1 MKVQHNENIQKSL
14 FPEKIN
20 KNENAQGIDFG
31 AVLKN
36 EVCRWFSGS
45 AWWLRGIPVF
55 RVHIYSVAPR

>member
-36 EVCRWFSGS
+36 EVEKSSELMAALIFTAR
-45 AWWLRGIPVF
+45 AHP
-55 RVHIYSVAPR
+55 IYGQNSENR